1 MNPTIMH
8 INYGETSFN
17 SYGSNTI
24 DKICRFAANIGFD
37 GIEFRGNPPKDLAD
51 LSFEDYVAQVAAAKA
66 KYNLPHILFSIAIEN
81 IFSEDKELRAAG
93 VKKALEK
100 AQLVHDQCGTVL
112 CNTASATVRSTDP
125 TVGNRDF
132 ARHGSAVAT
141 QDHWDMYVEGYQQL
155 AKGLEPL
162 GMKFA
167 FETHMNYIH
176 DLPAASK
183 KLVDLID
190 SPSIGINMDYGNTV
204 YFAGCPSVEEA
215 IDIYGDKLFYTHLKN
230 SVAAA
235 GDRTPTALS
244 EGAINH
250 RIYLEKLQSVGFA
263 GPIGIEAPR
272 PGDRFWFAQQ
282 DLSYYK
288 YILASL

>member
-8 INYGETSFN
+8 VNYGETSFN
-17 SYGSNTI
+17 SYGGNSI
-24 DKICRFAANIGFD
+24 DSICRMAADIGFD
-37 GIEFRGNPPKDLAD
+37 GIEFRGNPPKDLEGMT
-51 LSFEDYVAQVAAAKA
+51 FGEYVNQIAAAQK
-66 KYNLPHILFSIAIEN
+66 KYSLPNIQFSINIEN
-81 IFSEDKELRAAG
+81 IYSDDKELRAAG
-93 VKKALEK
+93 VQKALEK
-100 AQLVHDQCGTVL
+100 AQLVHDMCGTVL
-112 CNTASATVRSTDP
+112 CNTAAATIRSTDP
-125 TVGNRDF
+125 SVSNRDF

-141 QDHWDMYVEGYQQL
+141 QEQWDMTVEAYRQL
-155 AKGLEPL
+155 AKGLEAM

-176 DLPAASK
+176 DLPAPSK

-190 SPSIGINMDYGNTV
+190 SPSVGINMDYGNTV
-204 YFAGCPSVEEA
+204 YFAGCPTVEEA

-230 SVAAA
+230 SVPAA

-250 RIYLEKLQSVGFA
+250 RVYLQKLQSVGFA

-272 PGDRFWFAQQ
+272 PGDRFWFAKQ
-282 DLSYYK
+282 DFAYYQAV
-288 YILASL
+288 LASL